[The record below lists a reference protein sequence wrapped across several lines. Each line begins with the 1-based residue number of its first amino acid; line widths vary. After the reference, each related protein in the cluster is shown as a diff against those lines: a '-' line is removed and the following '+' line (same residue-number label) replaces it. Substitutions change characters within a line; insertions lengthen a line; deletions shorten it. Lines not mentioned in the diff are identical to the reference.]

1 MTAAAVAGVA
11 AGALISLFFAP
22 VAVARAP
29 QALMRVNWRGRRV
42 PAVLG
47 FPLALS
53 GVVVAGAFAA
63 GRPEEARSAGAV
75 GLVVAIMAA
84 AGYYDD
90 RRGDE
95 QERGF
100 HGHLAAARDKR
111 LTGGAIK
118 IFAGA
123 VGGILAGAALADGWA
138 VLVTAALVALAANAV
153 NLLDR
158 APGRAGKAALLVW
171 LPLLVWGDAVWGAAS
186 AGLLGAL
193 AVCLVFDLRARA
205 MLGDAGANLLG
216 AVLGLGVSVSLA
228 PLGRAAALLA
238 LLAFNLASE
247 KWSYSAI
254 IERMRVLSALDRL
267 GRRGS

>member
-1 MTAAAVAGVA
+1 MNAAALAGA
-11 AGALISLFFAP
+11 AGGALISLLVAP
-22 VAVARAP
+22 LAVARAP
-29 QALMRVNWRGRRV
+29 QALTRVNWRGRPV

-47 FPLALS
+47 FPLAAS
-53 GVVVAGAFAA
+53 GVIVAGAFAA
-63 GRPEEARSAGAV
+63 RYPEEARSAGAV
-75 GLVVAIMAA
+75 GLVVAVMAA

-118 IFAGA
+118 I
-123 VGGILAGAALADGWA
+123 AGAAAGGMVAGALVLDGWA
-138 VLVTAALVALAANAV
+138 VLETALLVALTANAV

-158 APGRAGKAALLVW
+158 APGRAGKAALFAW
-171 LPLLVWGDAVWGAAS
+171 LPLLVWGDAVWSAAS

-193 AVCLVFDLRARA
+193 LVCLVLDLRARA
-205 MLGDAGANLLG
+205 MLGDAGANPLG
-216 AVLGLGVSVSLA
+216 AVLGLGLSVSLPPQGRVA
-228 PLGRAAALLA
+228 AVLGLLA
-238 LLAFNLASE
+238 LNLASE
-247 KWSYSAI
+247 RWSFSAI
-254 IERMRVLSALDRL
+254 IERVRVLSAVDRL